1 MNNDKR
7 DDQRD
12 HPRGAPRDDHSL
24 AAEARERETDVL
36 VQLVGQKAFE
46 ELDPNDPR
54 NAPFF
59 EWYAREL
66 RERQTPAEREA
77 TEQRAAAFARRM
89 VLRWAQRS
97 MRVADI
103 CRAVPLHRAGQS
115 AAIGVALDLVPRE
128 IRAPY
133 VDLAVA
139 AGVGRELWDEE
150 CTEWAEVPPDIPV
163 GRHLAL
169 RVAGDSMAPFIHTG
183 DTVLVRLDE
192 RLQRGSVI
200 VARLPDDGYV
210 VKRIGTLERH
220 HIELLSLN
228 AAYPA
233 IRIPRRERTVLGTV
247 VLRWCPHGEEGRDQ
261 G

>member
-1 MNNDKR
+1 MSDDRR
-7 DDQRD
+7 D
-12 HPRGAPRDDHSL
+12 
-24 AAEARERETDVL
+24 AEHDTGHRPAEMREREIDVL
-36 VQLVGQKAFE
+36 VQLAGQKCTDD
-46 ELDPNDPR
+46 LDPNDPR

-59 EWYAREL
+59 EWYAREM
-66 RERQTPAEREA
+66 RERQTPAERA
-77 TEQRAAAFARRM
+77 RTERLAASLAKRM
-89 VLRWAQRS
+89 VVRWAQRS
-97 MRVADI
+97 TGVIDVSHG
-103 CRAVPLHRAGQS
+103 VPLHQAAES
-115 AAIGVALDLVPRE
+115 ATIGVALDLVPRE
-128 IRAPY
+128 ARAPY

-150 CTEWAEVPPDIPV
+150 CTEWAEVPPEV
-163 GRHLAL
+163 QLGRHLAL

-192 RLQRGSVI
+192 RLQPGSVI

-210 VKRIGTLERH
+210 VKRVGKLERY

-228 AAYPA
+228 ADYPV

-247 VLRWCPHGEEGRDQ
+247 VLRWCPHGESDVGR

>member
-1 MNNDKR
+1 MSNDSR
-7 DDQRD
+7 DKNTDEQQR
-12 HPRGAPRDDHSL
+12 PGPT
-24 AAEARERETDVL
+24 REREIDVL
-36 VQLVGQKAFE
+36 VQLVGQKCTDD
-46 ELDPNDPR
+46 LDPNDPR

-66 RERQTPAEREA
+66 RERQTPVEREA
-77 TEQRAAAFARRM
+77 TEQYAASFAKRM
-89 VLRWAQRS
+89 VVRWAQRS
-97 MRVADI
+97 TGVVDVPRS
-103 CRAVPLHRAGQS
+103 VPLHQATES
-115 AAIGVALDLVPRE
+115 ATIGVALELVPRE
-128 IRAPY
+128 ARAPY

-150 CTEWAEVPPDIPV
+150 CTEWAEVPPDVPV

-183 DTVLVRLDE
+183 DTVLVRLDN
-192 RLQRGSVI
+192 RLQRGTVI

-210 VKRIGTLERH
+210 VKRVGKLERH

-228 AAYPA
+228 ADYPA

-247 VLRWCPHGEEGRDQ
+247 VLRWCPHGEAATEPG
-261 G
+261 

>member
-1 MNNDKR
+1 MNNDSR
-7 DDQRD
+7 DKTPDERHRTD
-12 HPRGAPRDDHSL
+12 PT
-24 AAEARERETDVL
+24 REREIDVL
-36 VQLVGQKAFE
+36 VQLVGQKCTDD
-46 ELDPNDPR
+46 LDPNDPR

-77 TEQRAAAFARRM
+77 TEQYAASFAKRM
-89 VLRWAQRS
+89 VVRWAQRS
-97 MRVADI
+97 TGVIDVPRS
-103 CRAVPLHRAGQS
+103 VPLHHAAES
-115 AAIGVALDLVPRE
+115 ATIGVALDLVPHAV
-128 IRAPY
+128 RAPF
-133 VDLAVA
+133 VDLAIA

-150 CTEWAEVPPDIPV
+150 CTEWAEVPSDVPI

-200 VARLPDDGYV
+200 VAKLPDDGYV
-210 VKRIGTLERH
+210 VKRVGKLERH

-228 AAYPA
+228 AEYPA

-247 VLRWCPHGEEGRDQ
+247 VLRWCPHGEAATESG
-261 G
+261 

>member
-1 MNNDKR
+1 MSNDSR
-7 DDQRD
+7 DAAHDE
-12 HPRGAPRDDHSL
+12 PRRSDPT
-24 AAEARERETDVL
+24 REREIDLL
-36 VQLVGQKAFE
+36 VQLAGQKCMD
-46 ELDPNDPR
+46 ELDPSDPR

-66 RERQTPAEREA
+66 RERQTSAEREA
-77 TEQRAAAFARRM
+77 TEERAAAFAKRM
-89 VLRWAQRS
+89 VVRWAQRS
-97 MRVADI
+97 TGVVDVSRG
-103 CRAVPLHRAGQS
+103 VPLHQ
-115 AAIGVALDLVPRE
+115 AAEPATIGVALDLVPRE
-128 IRAPY
+128 VRAPY

-150 CTEWAEVPPDIPV
+150 CTEWAEVPPDVPV

-200 VARLPDDGYV
+200 VARLPDGGYV
-210 VKRIGTLERH
+210 VKRVGKLERH

-228 AAYPA
+228 PDYPA
-233 IRIPRRERTVLGTV
+233 IRIPKRERTVLGTV
-247 VLRWCPHGEEGRDQ
+247 VLRWCPHFYE
-261 G
+261 